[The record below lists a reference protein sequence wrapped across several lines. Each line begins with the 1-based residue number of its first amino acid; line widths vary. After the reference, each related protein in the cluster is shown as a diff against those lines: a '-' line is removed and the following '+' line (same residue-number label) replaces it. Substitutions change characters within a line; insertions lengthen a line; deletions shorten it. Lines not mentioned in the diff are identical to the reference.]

1 MPEEEIYTV
10 AKQQKRQSR
19 IRFAV
24 VLCALLSIIF
34 FVLGLGIGRA
44 TGSPEVIYTDGSTY
58 SNFDSVL
65 KILTSKFYYGS
76 SSEEY
81 RDELIREAIKGMV
94 NSQGDI
100 HTEYMTPEELEGF
113 SGSLESSF
121 VGVGVRYNEI
131 DGNIF
136 VIDVIYS
143 SPAEKAGI
151 LPGDYITAVNGV
163 KCSENDIDDVVKLIP
178 GEVGT
183 YVTLTILRGS
193 ETFDLEVQRNI
204 IDSTVHSVINDGIG
218 VVTVNSFGTGTA
230 EELETHLQR
239 LWDNGVRKLIIDL
252 RDNGGGY
259 ANTLDKMCAFF
270 MDNGQVVMIEEDR
283 DGNEVIDK
291 VRNSKKF
298 GFTDL
303 VILVN
308 GNSASCSEVFTM
320 ALKENCNAITV
331 GTTTYG
337 KGVAQLTK
345 TFPDGSALK
354 YTDVIWKSGNGVYIG
369 GEGITPDYEVWLH
382 DALYMS
388 TLEMTDD
395 EEYGYDSVSYH
406 IEYAQKALDFL
417 GYEVDRNDGYCSQM
431 TADAIAAYQKDNGFE
446 VTSTINKT
454 TCMGL
459 NSSIKYNWIT
469 QRDKYD
475 TQMQKAMEII
485 NK

>member
-1 MPEEEIYTV
+1 MPEDEIYTV

-19 IRFAV
+19 IRFTV

-34 FVLGLGIGRA
+34 FILGLGIGRA
-44 TGSPEVIYTDGSTY
+44 TGTTEIITPSGGTY

-65 KILTSKFYYGS
+65 RIMTSKFYYGNS
-76 SSEEY
+76 TEEY

-151 LPGDYITAVNGV
+151 MPGDYITAVNGV
-163 KCSENDIDDVVKLIP
+163 KCVENDIDDVVALIP
-178 GEVGT
+178 GKVGS

-193 ETFDLEVQRNI
+193 ETFDLEVERNV
-204 IDSTVHSVINDGIG
+204 IDSTVQSTMKDGIG
-218 VVTVNSFGTGTA
+218 VVTVTSFGTGTA

-239 LWDNGVRKLIIDL
+239 LWDNGARKLIIDL

-270 MDNGQVVMIEEDR
+270 MDNGQIVMIEEDR

-303 VILVN
+303 VILIN
-308 GNSASCSEVFTM
+308 SNSASCSEVFTM
-320 ALKENCNAITV
+320 ALKENCNAVTV

-345 TFPDGSALK
+345 TFADGSALK

-369 GEGITPDYEVWLH
+369 GEGIEPDHEVMLH
-382 DALYMS
+382 EALYLS
-388 TLEMTDD
+388 SLEMADD
-395 EEYGYDSVSYH
+395 EEYGYDSVSFQVA
-406 IEYAQKALDFL
+406 YAQTVLDFL
-417 GYEVDRNDGYCSQM
+417 GYDVDRTDGYFSAR
-431 TADAIAAYQKDNGFE
+431 TSEAIAAYQRDNGFE
-446 VTSTINKT
+446 VTSTLNKT

-459 NSSIKYNWIT
+459 NSSVK
-469 QRDKYD
+469 
-475 TQMQKAMEII
+475 
-485 NK
+485 